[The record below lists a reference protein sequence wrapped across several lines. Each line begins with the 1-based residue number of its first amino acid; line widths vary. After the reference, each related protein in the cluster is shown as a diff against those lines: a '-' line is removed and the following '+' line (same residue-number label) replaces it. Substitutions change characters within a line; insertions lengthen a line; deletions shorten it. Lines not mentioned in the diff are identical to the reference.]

1 MSKVFSAAAED
12 SESERQA
19 ELQTWT
25 GVLSQLVQAPV
36 ANAYSTIARSS
47 LKVAGSLAIALFILR
62 LAMYQWNKMLGS
74 EDSPLQVLGDWL
86 TSGVLAIASGP
97 FLDLIVRLGWWTM
110 AAVLGE
116 TAGLA
121 ATFVKSM
128 GAPTFVNSALLSL
141 LPGGM
146 IIQAIVS
153 IALGIGSLL
162 ALAAMLFAFGVAQA
176 TLFSLA
182 AIGPSVAVAS
192 VIPEMKWL
200 RSLWIK
206 GAVLV
211 ALMPIMAGGIF
222 KAGIGVAAKT
232 VGLGGMMEGVF
243 RVLWLFGAAGLLL
256 SVTGILFRI
265 TLGAAGEAVQKMWDV
280 AKGVAGNDC
289 SGWCSC
295 GHWRRSG
302 DWGGCRRW
310 SRCICEH
317 CWNRDR
323 HRRGG
328 SGWWW
333 WRARWG

>member
-1 MSKVFSAAAED
+1 MPDRNGREEMLRRVGAVVLFGFMLCFMMVMSWSSPSTVRADGPAMVRADGTPPPQPDPTPTPQPPPGGVVTSIQMIIHNLKFDSSKISEALSKVFSAAADD

-86 TSGVLAIASGP
+86 TSGVLAVASGP
-97 FLDLIVRLGWWTM
+97 FLDLVVRLGWWTM

-121 ATFVKSM
+121 GTFIKSM
-128 GAPTFVNSALLSL
+128 AAPTFVNSALLTL
-141 LPGGM
+141 LPGGL

-176 TLFSLA
+176 TL
-182 AIGPSVAVAS
+182 
-192 VIPEMKWL
+192 
-200 RSLWIK
+200 
-206 GAVLV
+206 
-211 ALMPIMAGGIF
+211 
-222 KAGIGVAAKT
+222 
-232 VGLGGMMEGVF
+232 
-243 RVLWLFGAAGLLL
+243 
-256 SVTGILFRI
+256 
-265 TLGAAGEAVQKMWDV
+265 
-280 AKGVAGNDC
+280 
-289 SGWCSC
+289 
-295 GHWRRSG
+295 
-302 DWGGCRRW
+302 
-310 SRCICEH
+310 
-317 CWNRDR
+317 
-323 HRRGG
+323 
-328 SGWWW
+328 
-333 WRARWG
+333 